1 MTSEEI
7 LSKLNLYRS
16 TLSVEQV
23 DAAFKKILS
32 GEIDEAAQAAANS
45 ARSAANAATA
55 AADDANSAASYAANL
70 SAAAATAQEAADS
83 AKSNASSALT
93 SKNSAGVSATK
104 AANSEAEA
112 KKAKEEARAYAASA
126 KAIDVVAEPGQLI
139 VVKEVNPSGKPSKW
153 FSMDRTHYEDV
164 FGGGTVFSQADVSF
178 SLGLGALSGVNV
190 DLIEAGRTYEVVY
203 GSSTYTCTAF
213 LLQDIEGS
221 PLYGIALGNP
231 YLLGVGEDTRHP
243 FCFSDFSDSSCS
255 ATIAPTAPTTV
266 KIGIEAVPEVT
277 LKRLPSKFL
286 PDDATGFTLVSPNG
300 TKFRLAVSDSGTLS
314 VSAI

>member
-7 LSKLNLYRS
+7 LSKLNLYKS
-16 TLSVEQV
+16 ALSGEQV
-23 DAAFKKILS
+23 DAAFNKILS
-32 GEIDEAAQAAANS
+32 GEIDEAAQTAESS
-45 ARSAANAATA
+45 ARSAAASATA
-55 AADDANSAASYAANL
+55 ASDAANSAASDAANL
-70 SAAAATAQEAADS
+70 SAAVSAAQDAANS
-83 AKSNASSALT
+83 AKDNASSALT

-112 KKAKEEARAYAASA
+112 NKAKEEARAYAASA

-139 VVKEVNPSGKPSKW
+139 VVKEVTPSGKPSKW
-153 FSMDRTHYEDV
+153 FAMDRTHYEDV
-164 FGGGTVFSQADVSF
+164 FGGGTVFSPADVSF

-190 DLIEAGRTYEVVY
+190 DLIEAGRTYEIVY

-243 FCFSDFSDSSCS
+243 FCFSDFSDSSCA

-266 KIGIEAVPEVT
+266 TIGIEAVPEVT

-286 PDDATGFTLVSPNG
+286 PDDATEFVLVSPDG
-300 TKFRLAVSDSGTLS
+300 TKFRLSVSNSGTLS
-314 VSAI
+314 VSAS

>member
-16 TLSVEQV
+16 ALSGEQV
-23 DAAFKKILS
+23 DAALKKILS
-32 GEIDEAAQAAANS
+32 GEIEDAVQAAANS
-45 ARSAANAATA
+45 ARSAATAATA
-55 AADDANSAASYAANL
+55 AADEADSAASYAANL
-70 SAAAATAQEAADS
+70 SSAATAALEAANS
-83 AKSNASSALT
+83 AKSNASSALD
-93 SKNSAGVSATK
+93 SKNSAGFSATK

-126 KAIDVVAEPGQLI
+126 KVIDVVAEPGQLI
-139 VVKEVNPSGKPSKW
+139 VVKEVAPGGKPSKW
-153 FSMDRTHYEDV
+153 VSMDRTHYEDV

-178 SLGLGALSGVNV
+178 SYGLGALSGVNV
-190 DLIEAGRTYEVVY
+190 ELIEAGRTYEVAY
-203 GSSTYTCTAF
+203 DSSTYTCTAF

-221 PLYGIALGNP
+221 PLGGLALGNP

-243 FCFSDFSDSSCS
+243 FCFTDFSDSSCA
-255 ATIAPTAPTTV
+255 ATIVKTTPTTV

-286 PDDATGFTLVSPNG
+286 PDDAEFITLVSPDG
-300 TKFRLAVSDSGTLS
+300 RKFRVSVDNSGNLS
-314 VSAI
+314 AAPV